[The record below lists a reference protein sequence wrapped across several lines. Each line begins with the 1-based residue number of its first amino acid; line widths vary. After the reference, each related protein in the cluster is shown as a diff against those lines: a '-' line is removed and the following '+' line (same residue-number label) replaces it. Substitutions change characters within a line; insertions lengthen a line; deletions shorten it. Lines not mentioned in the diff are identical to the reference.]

1 MIRGVSCSIT
11 IRTVFGTFGV
21 QCDMPVLYCTVMYC
35 VQAHS
40 EQITAPINNKK
51 GNKLASVNH
60 SFSEPDLL
68 RLFSKYRW
76 LISRLS
82 TVVFTSIRQ
91 ELQLPVSQAQNAT
104 ELLVN
109 VAEV

>member
-1 MIRGVSCSIT
+1 MSPLILPYYSNATACNV
-11 IRTVFGTFGV
+11 
-21 QCDMPVLYCTVMYC
+21 VLYCTVLYC

-76 LISRLS
+76 LISDY
-82 TVVFTSIRQ
+82 
-91 ELQLPVSQAQNAT
+91 LQ
-104 ELLVN
+104 
-109 VAEV
+109 

>member
-1 MIRGVSCSIT
+1 MVHLVCSVT
-11 IRTVFGTFGV
+11 
-21 QCDMPVLYCTVMYC
+21 CLYCTVLYC

>member
-1 MIRGVSCSIT
+1 MLYC
-11 IRTVFGTFGV
+11 TVLFCTALY
-21 QCDMPVLYCTVMYC
+21 CTVLYCTVLYC

-76 LISRLS
+76 LISDY
-82 TVVFTSIRQ
+82 
-91 ELQLPVSQAQNAT
+91 LQ
-104 ELLVN
+104 
-109 VAEV
+109 